1 MAEVQI
7 TFDDGT
13 GRTHEVP
20 EDGAREID
28 GTLMLWEQYSGG
40 IILEME
46 DGGEEVIMPPIG
58 LREYV
63 EDDEEPTSQ
72 SGLHTI

>member
-40 IILEME
+40 IIIEME
-46 DGGEEVIMPPIG
+46 DGEEEVIMPPSA
-58 LREYV
+58 LQETY
-63 EDDEEPTSQ
+63 EE
-72 SGLHTI
+72 GGEEE